1 MSLQITIVDD
11 ESDERENLKEY
22 CKRFLSEKKQQYS
35 LFCFS
40 SAEEYLA
47 AHIRQDIIICMIL
60 APIAIFLPITLIEK
74 LFLFSTLFLI
84 VMAELINTAIEMT
97 IDRISEELHPLSKIA
112 KDIGS
117 CIVLVSF
124 MYLILVWVLILYSN
138 FIAK

>member
-1 MSLQITIVDD
+1 MTII
-11 ESDERENLKEY
+11 K
-22 CKRFLSEKKQQYS
+22 KRTKKGLPRILNAFKFSYDGFVATFKSEEA
-35 LFCFS
+35 F
-40 SAEEYLA
+40 
-47 AHIRQDIIICMIL
+47 RQDIIICMIL
-60 APIAIFLPITLIEK
+60 TPIAIFLSITLIEK

-124 MYLILVWVLILYSN
+124 MYLILVWTLILYSN

>member
-1 MSLQITIVDD
+1 MITI
-11 ESDERENLKEY
+11 K
-22 CKRFLSEKKQQYS
+22 KRTKKGLPRILNAFKFSYDGFIATFKSEEA
-35 LFCFS
+35 F
-40 SAEEYLA
+40 
-47 AHIRQDIIICMIL
+47 RQDIIICMIL

-124 MYLILVWVLILYSN
+124 MYLILVWSLILYSN

>member
-1 MSLQITIVDD
+1 MTII
-11 ESDERENLKEY
+11 K
-22 CKRFLSEKKQQYS
+22 KRTKKGLPRILNAFKFSYDGFIATFKSEEA
-35 LFCFS
+35 F
-40 SAEEYLA
+40 
-47 AHIRQDIIICMIL
+47 RQDIIICMIL
-60 APIAIFLPITLIEK
+60 TPIAIFLSITLIEK

-124 MYLILVWVLILYSN
+124 MYLILVWTLILYSN

>member
-1 MSLQITIVDD
+1 MITI
-11 ESDERENLKEY
+11 K
-22 CKRFLSEKKQQYS
+22 KRTKKGLPRILNAFKFSYDGFVATFKSEEA
-35 LFCFS
+35 F
-40 SAEEYLA
+40 
-47 AHIRQDIIICMIL
+47 RQDIIICMIL
-60 APIAIFLPITLIEK
+60 TPIAIFLPITLIEK

-124 MYLILVWVLILYSN
+124 MYLILVWSLILYSN

>member
-1 MSLQITIVDD
+1 MITI
-11 ESDERENLKEY
+11 K
-22 CKRFLSEKKQQYS
+22 KRTKKGLPRILNAFKFSYDGFVATFKSEEA
-35 LFCFS
+35 F
-40 SAEEYLA
+40 
-47 AHIRQDIIICMIL
+47 RQDIIICMIL

>member
-1 MSLQITIVDD
+1 MITI
-11 ESDERENLKEY
+11 K
-22 CKRFLSEKKQQYS
+22 KRTKKGLPRILNAFKFSYDGFVATFKSEEA
-35 LFCFS
+35 F
-40 SAEEYLA
+40 
-47 AHIRQDIIICMIL
+47 RQDLIIGMVL
-60 APIAIFLPITLIEK
+60 TPIAIFLPITLIEK

-138 FIAK
+138 FMAK

>member
-1 MSLQITIVDD
+1 MITI
-11 ESDERENLKEY
+11 K
-22 CKRFLSEKKQQYS
+22 KRTKKGLPRILNAFKFSYDGFVATFKSEEA
-35 LFCFS
+35 F
-40 SAEEYLA
+40 
-47 AHIRQDIIICMIL
+47 RQDLIICMVL
-60 APIAIFLPITLIEK
+60 TPIAIFLPITLIEK

>member
-1 MSLQITIVDD
+1 MITI
-11 ESDERENLKEY
+11 K
-22 CKRFLSEKKQQYS
+22 KRTKKGLPRIMNAFKFSYDGFVATFKSEEA
-35 LFCFS
+35 F
-40 SAEEYLA
+40 
-47 AHIRQDIIICMIL
+47 RQDIIICMIL

-74 LFLFSTLFLI
+74 LFLFSALFLI

-124 MYLILVWVLILYSN
+124 MYLILVWSLILYSN

>member
-1 MSLQITIVDD
+1 MTII
-11 ESDERENLKEY
+11 K
-22 CKRFLSEKKQQYS
+22 KRTKKGLPRILNAFKFSYDGFIATFKSEEA
-35 LFCFS
+35 F
-40 SAEEYLA
+40 
-47 AHIRQDIIICMIL
+47 RQDIIICMIL

-124 MYLILVWVLILYSN
+124 MYLILVWTLILYSN
-138 FIAK
+138 FIEK

>member
-1 MSLQITIVDD
+1 MITI
-11 ESDERENLKEY
+11 K
-22 CKRFLSEKKQQYS
+22 KRTKKGLPRILNAFKFSYDGFVATFKSEEA
-35 LFCFS
+35 F
-40 SAEEYLA
+40 
-47 AHIRQDIIICMIL
+47 RQDLIICMVL
-60 APIAIFLPITLIEK
+60 TPIAIFLPITLIEK

-138 FIAK
+138 FMAK

>member
-1 MSLQITIVDD
+1 MIEI
-11 ESDERENLKEY
+11 K
-22 CKRFLSEKKQQYS
+22 KRTKKGLPRILNAFKFSYDGFVATFKSEEA
-35 LFCFS
+35 F
-40 SAEEYLA
+40 
-47 AHIRQDIIICMIL
+47 RQDIIICIIL
-60 APIAIFLPITLIEK
+60 TPIAIFLPITLIEK

-84 VMAELINTAIEMT
+84 IMAELINTAIEMT

>member
-1 MSLQITIVDD
+1 MTII
-11 ESDERENLKEY
+11 K
-22 CKRFLSEKKQQYS
+22 KRTKKGLPRILNAFKFSYDGFIATFKSEEA
-35 LFCFS
+35 F
-40 SAEEYLA
+40 
-47 AHIRQDIIICMIL
+47 RQDIIICMIL
-60 APIAIFLPITLIEK
+60 TPIAIFLSITLIEK

-124 MYLILVWVLILYSN
+124 MYLILIWTLILYSN

>member
-1 MSLQITIVDD
+1 MITI
-11 ESDERENLKEY
+11 K
-22 CKRFLSEKKQQYS
+22 KRTKKGLPRILNAFKFSYDGFVATFKSEEA
-35 LFCFS
+35 F
-40 SAEEYLA
+40 
-47 AHIRQDIIICMIL
+47 RQDIIICMIL

-124 MYLILVWVLILYSN
+124 MYLILVWTLILYSN

>member
-1 MSLQITIVDD
+1 MITI
-11 ESDERENLKEY
+11 K
-22 CKRFLSEKKQQYS
+22 KRTKKGLPRIMNAFKFSYDGFVATFKSEEA
-35 LFCFS
+35 F
-40 SAEEYLA
+40 
-47 AHIRQDIIICMIL
+47 RQDIIICMIL

>member
-1 MSLQITIVDD
+1 MITI
-11 ESDERENLKEY
+11 K
-22 CKRFLSEKKQQYS
+22 KRTKKGLPRILNAFKFSYDGFVATFKSEEA
-35 LFCFS
+35 F
-40 SAEEYLA
+40 
-47 AHIRQDIIICMIL
+47 RQDIIICMIL
-60 APIAIFLPITLIEK
+60 TPIAIFLPITLIEK

-138 FIAK
+138 FMAK

>member
-1 MSLQITIVDD
+1 MTII
-11 ESDERENLKEY
+11 K
-22 CKRFLSEKKQQYS
+22 KRTKKGLPRILNAFKFSYDGFVATFKSEEA
-35 LFCFS
+35 F
-40 SAEEYLA
+40 
-47 AHIRQDIIICMIL
+47 RQDIIICMIL

-124 MYLILVWVLILYSN
+124 MYLILVWTLILYSN

>member
-1 MSLQITIVDD
+1 MITI
-11 ESDERENLKEY
+11 K
-22 CKRFLSEKKQQYS
+22 KRTKKGLPRILNAFKFSYDGFVATFKSEEA
-35 LFCFS
+35 F
-40 SAEEYLA
+40 
-47 AHIRQDIIICMIL
+47 RQDLIICMVL
-60 APIAIFLPITLIEK
+60 TPIAIFLPITLIEK

-124 MYLILVWVLILYSN
+124 MYLILVWTLILYSN

>member
-1 MSLQITIVDD
+1 MITI
-11 ESDERENLKEY
+11 K
-22 CKRFLSEKKQQYS
+22 KRTKKGLPRILNAFKFSYDGFVATFKSEEA
-35 LFCFS
+35 F
-40 SAEEYLA
+40 
-47 AHIRQDIIICMIL
+47 RQDIIICMIL
-60 APIAIFLPITLIEK
+60 TPIAIFLPITLIEK

>member
-1 MSLQITIVDD
+1 MITI
-11 ESDERENLKEY
+11 K
-22 CKRFLSEKKQQYS
+22 KRTKKGLPRILNAFKFSYDGFVATFKSEEA
-35 LFCFS
+35 F
-40 SAEEYLA
+40 
-47 AHIRQDIIICMIL
+47 RQDLIICMVL
-60 APIAIFLPITLIEK
+60 TPIAIFLPITLIEK

-124 MYLILVWVLILYSN
+124 MYLILVWTLILYSN
-138 FIAK
+138 FMAK

>member
-1 MSLQITIVDD
+1 MITI
-11 ESDERENLKEY
+11 K
-22 CKRFLSEKKQQYS
+22 KRTKKGLPRILNAFKFSYDGFVATFKSEEA
-35 LFCFS
+35 F
-40 SAEEYLA
+40 
-47 AHIRQDIIICMIL
+47 RQDIIICMIL
-60 APIAIFLPITLIEK
+60 TPIAIFLPITLIEK

-124 MYLILVWVLILYSN
+124 MYLILVWALILYSN

>member
-1 MSLQITIVDD
+1 MITI
-11 ESDERENLKEY
+11 K
-22 CKRFLSEKKQQYS
+22 KRTKKGLPRILNAFKFSYDGFVATFKSEEA
-35 LFCFS
+35 F
-40 SAEEYLA
+40 
-47 AHIRQDIIICMIL
+47 RQDIIICMIL

-124 MYLILVWVLILYSN
+124 MYLILVWSLILYSN

>member
-1 MSLQITIVDD
+1 MTII
-11 ESDERENLKEY
+11 K
-22 CKRFLSEKKQQYS
+22 KRTKKGFPRIMNAFKFSYDGFIATFKSEEA
-35 LFCFS
+35 F
-40 SAEEYLA
+40 
-47 AHIRQDIIICMIL
+47 RQDLIICMIL
-60 APIAIFLPITLIEK
+60 TPIAIFLPITLIEK

-84 VMAELINTAIEMT
+84 IMAELINTAIEMT

>member
-1 MSLQITIVDD
+1 MTII
-11 ESDERENLKEY
+11 K
-22 CKRFLSEKKQQYS
+22 KRTKKGLPRILNAFKFSYDGFVATFKSEEA
-35 LFCFS
+35 F
-40 SAEEYLA
+40 
-47 AHIRQDIIICMIL
+47 RQDLIICMIL

-84 VMAELINTAIEMT
+84 VIAELINTAIEMT

-124 MYLILVWVLILYSN
+124 MYLILVWSLILYSN